1 MLPLL
6 AYNPSSQNQRVQG
19 YEVANDETPPIYR
32 RENISSYTDLQE
44 LMWACYRQAFS
55 EHVILDSS
63 RQTFLES
70 QFQNQQISVKEFM
83 RGLGRSETY
92 YRLVVEPNSNYR
104 VVEITLKRFMG
115 RAPYNESEK
124 IAWSIV
130 IAQKG
135 IGGFVDA
142 LLDSEEYLSNFG
154 EDTVPYQRR
163 RYKDRP
169 FNLVT
174 PRYADYWRDKQAEL
188 YPKQGDIRNFLDLAR
203 QIKPQSMPPLR
214 PVTTANI
221 TIPDMTRRD
230 DKPAPNSVRGSFK
243 FPVR

>member
-6 AYNPSSQNQRVQG
+6 AYNPSSQNQRVAG
-19 YEVANDETPPIYR
+19 YEVANDETPMIYR
-32 RENISSYTDLQE
+32 RENLSDYSDLQE

-55 EHVILDSS
+55 EHAILASS

-70 QFQNQQISVKEFM
+70 QFKNNQISVKEFM
-83 RGLGRSETY
+83 RGLGKSETY

-104 VVEITLKRFMG
+104 VVEITLKRFLG
-115 RAPYNESEK
+115 RAPYNEAEK

-135 IGGFVDA
+135 IGGLIDD

-154 EDTVPYQRR
+154 DDTVPYQRR

-169 FNLVT
+169 FNL
-174 PRYADYWRDKQAEL
+174 L
-188 YPKQGDIRNFLDLAR
+188 YTALCRLLA
-203 QIKPQSMPPLR
+203 
-214 PVTTANI
+214 
-221 TIPDMTRRD
+221 
-230 DKPAPNSVRGSFK
+230 G
-243 FPVR
+243 

>member
-6 AYNPSSQNQRVQG
+6 AYNPSSQNQRVAG

-44 LMWACYRQAFS
+44 LLWACYRQAFS

-63 RQTFLES
+63 RQIFLES
-70 QFQNQQISVKEFM
+70 QFKNNQISVKEFM
-83 RGLGRSETY
+83 RGLGKSETY

-104 VVEITLKRFMG
+104 VVEITLKRFLG
-115 RAPYNESEK
+115 RAPYNEAEK

-135 IGGFVDA
+135 IGGLIDA

-154 EDTVPYQRR
+154 DDTVPYQRR

-174 PRYADYWRDKQAEL
+174 PRYGDYWRDKQAEL
-188 YPKQGDIRNFLDLAR
+188 YPKQGDIRNFLDWAR
-203 QIKPQSMPPLR
+203 AIKPQGTTFK
-214 PVTTANI
+214 PVSTANI
-221 TIPDMTRRD
+221 SIPDMTRND
-230 DKPAPNSVRGSFK
+230 GKPAPNSVRGSFK